1 MPFVPDPFPSPLGPE
16 NPTVTP
22 SPGPLLA
29 LLVALAAPHEPFVEF
44 VRATGREATVEVDA
58 DRPAPTP
65 IPPTLFGTFTENIG
79 DAVYGGLWAQILH
92 NPSLEPDYL
101 DVRNTLDAANHGRL
115 VTDPSFG
122 SGYVRVEPLA
132 QDDPPG
138 RFARSSALGLPL
150 PWEPLRP
157 AGVRYEPRDGD
168 VPNSHRALL
177 MMGLEGREVGIRQG
191 VYLPVHRTRR
201 YVGSLWARVGAAVE
215 GAGPVDLAIG
225 LRRRDRPDE
234 VLAGA
239 AVRVAGTV
247 WARHEFRFELL
258 EGKVASLEKLDF
270 AIALEGDGRVETDN
284 VLLWP
289 ADHVEGFDPEV
300 LEAAKALKTPLLRF
314 GGNFASG
321 YHWRDGV
328 GDPERRKTVLNQA
341 WGLPEYNH
349 FGTDEFLRLC
359 RMIGAEPQICVNAGS
374 GEPDEAASWVEYG
387 NGTPTTKY
395 GAMRAVNG
403 HTEPYGVRYW
413 EVGNELWGDFQ
424 IGWQTAAGN
433 ARRYPAFATAIRRA
447 DPGARLIATG
457 GDVDSYRDWNA
468 ALIAGAGAELD
479 LISTH
484 LVIGMQPA
492 EQLRKGADD
501 AFTHRADL
509 AVPVGVGRA
518 LDAMHEQIEADPQT
532 RGRVKLAF
540 TEWQF
545 WSPRPED
552 PRFTNLGGAV
562 NSAAFFHMLMR
573 RVEFVPVSNMSNLVQ
588 FAGIHRQRG
597 RVFVTPSYHVLRL
610 YGEARGGRIL
620 PVRLSAP
627 AYDVREG
634 NRRLP
639 EIANVPEVDALAV
652 LAGDGAS
659 LRVFL
664 VNRSPTD
671 AIPTRLSIRGF
682 LASRGTV
689 RRLSADRLD
698 AANDPEGPGRV
709 AVEESGVDD
718 PARNAIELRLPPHS
732 ISVITLERK

>member
-1 MPFVPDPFPSPLGPE
+1 MI
-16 NPTVTP
+16 P

-29 LLVALAAPHEPFVEF
+29 LLIALTDPAGVLAPQEPFVQF
-44 VRATGREATVEVDA
+44 TRVPGREATVGVDA

-65 IPPTLFGTFTENIG
+65 IPSTLFGTFTENIG
-79 DAVYGGLWAQILH
+79 DAVYGGIWAQILH
-92 NPSLEPDYL
+92 NPSFEPDYL
-101 DVRNTLDAANHGRL
+101 DVRNMLDAARHGRL

-138 RFARSSALGLPL
+138 RLARSSAMGLPL

-168 VPNSHRALL
+168 APNSHRALL
-177 MMGLEGREVGIRQG
+177 VMGLEGREVGVRQG

-201 YVGSLWARVGAAVE
+201 YTGSLWAKVSTAVE
-215 GAGPVDLAIG
+215 GAGPVALAVG

-239 AVRVAGTV
+239 AVRIATTG
-247 WARHEFRFELL
+247 WARHEFAFEVP
-258 EGKVASLEKLDF
+258 EGRVAPLEKVDF
-270 AIALEGDGRVETDN
+270 AIAMEGGRRVVIDN

-300 LEAAKALKTPLLRF
+300 LEAARALKTPLLRF

-359 RMIGAEPQICVNAGS
+359 RRIGAEPQICVNAGS
-374 GEPDEAASWVEYG
+374 GEPEEAAAWVEFC
-387 NGTPTTKY
+387 NGPPTSRH
-395 GAMRAVNG
+395 GALRAADG
-403 HTEPYGVRYW
+403 HPEPSGVRTW

-433 ARRYPAFATAIRRA
+433 VRRYRAFAAAMRRA
-447 DPGARLIATG
+447 DPTVKLIATG

-468 ALIAGAGAELD
+468 ALIAEAGSELE
-479 LISTH
+479 LVSTH
-484 LVIGMQPA
+484 LVIGMQPG

-518 LDAMHEQIEADPQT
+518 LDAMHAQFEADPQT
-532 RGRVKLAF
+532 RGRVKVAF

-573 RVEFVPVSNMSNLVQ
+573 RAEFVPVSNMSNLVQ

-639 EIANVPEVDALAV
+639 EIADVPEVDALAV
-652 LAGDGAS
+652 LAGDGES

-664 VNRSPTD
+664 VNRSPSE
-671 AIPTRLSIRGF
+671 AFPSRLAIRGF
-682 LASRGTV
+682 RAARASV
-689 RRLSADRLD
+689 RRISSDRLD
-698 AANDPEGPGRV
+698 AANDPESPTRV
-709 AVEESGVDD
+709 AVEESRLDG
-718 PARNAIELRLPPHS
+718 PPNEAIDLRLPACS
-732 ISVITLERK
+732 ITVIMLDRE